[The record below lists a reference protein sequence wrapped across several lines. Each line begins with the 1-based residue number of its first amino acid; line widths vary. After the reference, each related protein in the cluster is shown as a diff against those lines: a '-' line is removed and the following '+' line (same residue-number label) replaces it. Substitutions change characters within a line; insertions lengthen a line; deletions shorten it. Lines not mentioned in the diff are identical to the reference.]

1 MGSKLWNAM
10 AAWVWVR
17 RTCRPLLFSVAESPS
32 MGRTNQNPSSLESDC
47 SYSGLALTAS
57 L

>member
-1 MGSKLWNAM
+1 MGSKVWNAM

-17 RTCRPLLFSVAESPS
+17 RTCRSLLFSVAESPS